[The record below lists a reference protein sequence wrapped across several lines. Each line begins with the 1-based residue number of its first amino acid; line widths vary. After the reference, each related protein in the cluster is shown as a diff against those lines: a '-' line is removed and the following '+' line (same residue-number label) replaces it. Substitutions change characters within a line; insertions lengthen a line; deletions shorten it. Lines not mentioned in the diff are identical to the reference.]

1 VNYQKKPMTSDNQ
14 KLSELE
20 RQVAQL
26 MKQLAEL
33 NQRVSFLERENNRRK
48 SDLNTLSNRKG

>member
-1 VNYQKKPMTSDNQ
+1 MTSDNQ